1 VDSPSTIALSLF
13 SAWALLYLPGR
24 ALIRAGSTTLPTA
37 FARIVV
43 GVVVTTLV
51 GTGLA
56 AAEAFSLANLLV
68 ADAVASA
75 LLFALRRRLAPDP
88 GGPRPA
94 RDLLGPAL
102 VAAALGVYWPAYPVF
117 LGGSDATAYLGS
129 AISLARH
136 GTLAREDELGPA
148 LPPDVQTVVFDSM
161 SQVFL
166 EPGSPYRRVPGA
178 MFIEEHGDARAWP
191 CFFPVPSVWGAVS
204 ALRGGTLDERDA
216 ADFAPFF
223 AALALWAFWQ
233 LARQWLGSTWGLVAA
248 ALLGV
253 SGPWYTAAH
262 MPMSELIA
270 AFFVFS
276 GLAFTAAAHRSA
288 QRSVQAA
295 STLRSVE
302 AASAQGSVQAAGARP
317 ADAMLAGAALGAA
330 VFTRIEVAMLLALAF
345 ALLPAFARG
354 RDDAAL
360 RLPTIFFAMLV
371 GIGSLVL
378 VQTVLLPG
386 TYVAPLVDHL
396 KNVRVNF
403 HLRFGYPSPVVL
415 AAAAAAALAAFAAVV
430 RAFGL
435 SATIRW
441 GIILGALA
449 GHAAASRFLYER
461 TPMWLSLYVGW
472 TGLALFVA
480 GGLLAWRSRA
490 WLPAGTFIVA
500 LTAAVSAIL
509 FYNPHVY
516 PSLPWG
522 ARRFVPM
529 LLPLMVLLAAY
540 AVSVM
545 SARSRLAAAALA
557 ALLAWPVL
565 EGTRTT
571 WDEPVVGGTWDQ
583 LQEVSKTIPSDGI
596 ILVDRELSR
605 LMLAPSLWLV
615 LDRNNVTVP
624 PIETAIGTR
633 VIRRIVSTITDK
645 PVYFVT
651 RATAGL
657 QRPSYT
663 NFVRVGDT
671 VLRLR
676 YVQATYRNL
685 PQHMINEV
693 VPIRVYRIGISFD
706 PKPGFVR

>member
-1 VDSPSTIALSLF
+1 
-13 SAWALLYLPGR
+13 
-24 ALIRAGSTTLPTA
+24 
-37 FARIVV
+37 
-43 GVVVTTLV
+43 
-51 GTGLA
+51 
-56 AAEAFSLANLLV
+56 
-68 ADAVASA
+68 
-75 LLFALRRRLAPDP
+75 
-88 GGPRPA
+88 
-94 RDLLGPAL
+94 
-102 VAAALGVYWPAYPVF
+102 
-117 LGGSDATAYLGS
+117 
-129 AISLARH
+129 
-136 GTLAREDELGPA
+136 
-148 LPPDVQTVVFDSM
+148 M

-178 MFIEEHGDARAWP
+178 MFIEERGDARAWP

-216 ADFAPFF
+216 ADFAPLF

-276 GLAFTAAAHRSA
+276 GLAFTAAAH
-288 QRSVQAA
+288 
-295 STLRSVE
+295 T
-302 AASAQGSVQAAGARP
+302 SAQGSLQAAGARP

-396 KNVRVNF
+396 KNVRVKV
-403 HLRFGYPSPVVL
+403 HLRVGYPSPVVL